1 MKKRV
6 AKKILKNKEVLKY
19 HKAQFD
25 KAETVIRKYEK
36 NKPEE
41 KPSEEKVATAAS
53 STEAEAE
60 A

>member
-6 AKKILKNKEVLKY
+6 AKKILKNKENLKY
-19 HKAQFD
+19 HKAQLD

-41 KPSEEKVATAAS
+41 KPAEEKVVADTPTNEAQ
-53 STEAEAE
+53 AEA
-60 A
+60 